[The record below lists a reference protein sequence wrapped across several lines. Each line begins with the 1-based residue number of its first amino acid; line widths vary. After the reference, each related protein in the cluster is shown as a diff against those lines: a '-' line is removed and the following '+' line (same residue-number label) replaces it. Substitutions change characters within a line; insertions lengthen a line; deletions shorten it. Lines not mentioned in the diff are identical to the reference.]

1 VLFINP
7 KSSYGKPNMALSA
20 KSFYKATNNSHCI
33 SACIFTCHFGAL
45 QHREGEELSPYT
57 VAKWKQQESRE

>member
-1 VLFINP
+1 
-7 KSSYGKPNMALSA
+7 MALSA

-33 SACIFTCHFGAL
+33 STCIFTCHFGAL